1 MNEIS
6 NTDKFFE
13 CFYGHYGKN
22 VSNTEA
28 SDFEGDCNLNRI
40 DNPVGRDEA
49 ALLFNDIAD
58 HKKPYVNLWGIRGLG
73 KTSLVSMCVHDNRSR
88 FGGVIYIPIE
98 HSIEKD
104 FVDLLKSHPFFDDL
118 EEERKKLQDN
128 VSNDFLT
135 LAHALH
141 NHKHIKGKINL
152 LIFDI
157 NDSPENGDLGKQ
169 AFIRKIKRDSILPVG
184 WEVLFISHSE
194 CDGCTNF
201 PLNDSDQVFAQNLFD
216 SLCKEKGI
224 TINESKRN
232 YYIKELFYNPLLI
245 SVFVGQIEEMSNN
258 SQLTRVLKKIQDK
271 SPDQRGHSEANVK
284 QVLGSLVKYRKLTH
298 NQQLFVFVFM
308 IWPTK
313 YIPFDVICSF
323 LNGYIVYYKSG
334 KIPIC
339 HQNDLFKNGNAKKV
353 NEIAKTQFYNALKSL
368 VDYNLIV
375 KDRDSESYQM
385 HGLIADVLRG
395 QYYKRIHKWWYKVRR
410 LNFLP
415 FRPTDHTIYINN
427 VEKIR
432 SRWYNKYKRI
442 YIECVANSILWIK
455 YNEPLCGKMSSIND
469 ILNDQDIALYS
480 IEQKYK
486 NKIETEENVEEKI
499 NLLTKFGEF
508 YEKERL
514 DNGIP
519 GFNDT
524 SLALIQYK
532 KAIELSNKINYYSY
546 LVRLYL
552 HVSKVCDDKIDEIYK
567 EAFDALCMLP
577 SDFDSF
583 KYTFSHIFPNKDSIN
598 HKTTNLVTFIIRYH
612 GFVRYAIVRIFEDSI
627 EKEVNTESKIQELF
641 MFGLLYKTKSL
652 SKGISGYDEPTKSV
666 SLFDNAIDI
675 YEHNQNAFTHY
686 TWIVS
691 SFIERAALSMSFNDL
706 LSAVSLYLKHKPE
719 CQLNDIYAEVM
730 NLLCADVDWFEKDD
744 IKRCEGYYNFGC
756 TLSDYYKSNKS
767 IDVILKISR
776 LMFNEANS
784 ILVSLPVESE
794 NPFKGFVKTS
804 YCIYYPEL
812 DLKLIKV
819 NGGEFLMGAQKN
831 DPSSPNY
838 DEDAFHDESP
848 VHSVTLND
856 FYIGETQV
864 TQRLWKM
871 IMGNN
876 PSRYKGDDNPV
887 ENVYWFMAVDFCNKL
902 SQRLHLTP
910 VYMIT
915 EVLKDG
921 KTQKE
926 VEINKD
932 ANGFKLPTE
941 AEWEYAARGGCKS
954 KGYKYNGSNTQS
966 DVAWDEYYDDQNHS
980 ITRRTPMPVRTK
992 LPNELGLY
1000 DMSSGNVDEWCQ
1012 DWYDEDYYQK
1022 CLANPKLCDN
1032 PHGPDSGSTHVYRGG
1047 AIVER
1052 CRYRLLK
1059 RVLSDQNFQLN
1070 SRFFEFFTGDQGFRL
1085 VLGLPKEQS

>member
-1 MNEIS
+1 MNEKS

-28 SDFEGDCNLNRI
+28 SDFEGDCNLHRI

-201 PLNDSDQVFAQNLFD
+201 PLNDSDQVFAQKLFD
-216 SLCKEKGI
+216 TLCEDKGI

-245 SVFVGQIEEMSNN
+245 SVFVGNIEEISNN

-271 SPDQRGHSEANVK
+271 FPFQRGHNEANVK
-284 QVLGSLVKYRKLTH
+284 QVLDSMVKYRKLTH

-323 LNGYIVYYKSG
+323 LNGYIVYCKSG

-353 NEIAKTQFYNALKSL
+353 NEIAKTQFANDLQSL
-368 VDYNLIV
+368 INYNLIV

-410 LNFLP
+410 LFCS
-415 FRPTDHTIYINN
+415 TDHTIYINN
-427 VEKIR
+427 AEKIR
-432 SRWYNKYKRI
+432 SRWYNNDKSI
-442 YIECVANSILWIK
+442 YIECVANSIIWIK
-455 YNEPLCGKMSSIND
+455 YNDPVCGKMSSIND

-480 IEQKYK
+480 IEQDFK
-486 NKIETEENVEEKI
+486 NKIEKEENVEEKI
-499 NLLTKFGEF
+499 KLLTKFGEF

-514 DNGIP
+514 DNGIS

-524 SLALIQYK
+524 SKALEQYK
-532 KAIELSNKINYYSY
+532 KAFKLLKNNSDNIQDYSQI
-546 LVRLYL
+546 VRLYL
-552 HVSKVCDDKIDEIYK
+552 RCSKVSEENVDDYFKGG
-567 EAFDALCMLP
+567 FDALCKLP

-583 KYTFSHIFPNKDSIN
+583 KSIFAHLFPINYSSHNSSN
-598 HKTTNLVTFIIRYH
+598 HVTTDLVTFIIRYH
-612 GFVRYAIVRIFEDSI
+612 GFVRYAIVQMFNNSI
-627 EKEVNTESKIQELF
+627 EKEVNLKNKCELLYS
-641 MFGLLYKTKSL
+641 FGLFYKTRCL
-652 SKGISGYDEPTKSV
+652 PRGISGYDEPIQ
-666 SLFDNAIDI
+666 SLKQFGRAIEI
-675 YEHNQNAFTHY
+675 YEHHPNIFNEYA
-686 TWIVS
+686 WVVKL
-691 SFIERAALSMSFNDL
+691 FIEYATLSMSFKYL
-706 LSAVSLYLKHKPE
+706 VSAVNLYLNHKSE
-719 CQLNDIYAEVM
+719 LQFYYYAEVM
-730 NLLCADVDWFEKDD
+730 NFLCSNFDWFEHDD
-744 IKRCEGYYNFGC
+744 NKRIIGYFSLRNSIANVC
-756 TLSDYYKSNKS
+756 KSEES
-767 IDVILKISR
+767 HDLVLKISR
-776 LMFNEANS
+776 LLLDEANS
-784 ILVSLPVESE
+784 MWKKIHSES
-794 NPFKGFVKTS
+794 NDLHNDLIQTS
-804 YCIYYPEL
+804 SRIYSPEL
-812 DLKLIKV
+812 DFTLIKV
-819 NGGEFLMGAQKN
+819 NGGEFWMGAQK
-831 DPSSPNY
+831 DDQSLPNY
-838 DEDAFHDESP
+838 DEVAFQDESP
-848 VHSVTLND
+848 VHEVTLND
-856 FYIGETQV
+856 YYIGETQV
-864 TQRLWKM
+864 TQRLWEA
-871 IMGNN
+871 IMGEKNN
-876 PSRYKGDDNPV
+876 PSRFHGDDNPV
-887 ENVYWFMAVDFCNKL
+887 ENVDWFMAVDFCNKL

-915 EVLKDG
+915 EVIKNG
-921 KTQKE
+921 KPQKE
-926 VEINKD
+926 VKINKD

-941 AEWEYAARGGCKS
+941 AEWEYAARGGKSGGTKYSGSDNIDDVAVYHKNSYDLGSNNSAGTHKVKS
-954 KGYKYNGSNTQS
+954 KK
-966 DVAWDEYYDDQNHS
+966 
-980 ITRRTPMPVRTK
+980 
-992 LPNELGLY
+992 PNSLGIY
-1000 DMSSGNVDEWCQ
+1000 DMSGNVWEWCQ
-1012 DWYDEDYYQK
+1012 DWYGDY
-1022 CLANPKLCDN
+1022 P
-1032 PHGPDSGSTHVYRGG
+1032 SGSVNNPTGPFSGYFRVLRGG
-1047 AIVER
+1047 SWFFIELF
-1052 CRYRLLK
+1052 CRVSNRHCNIPDDRYDDR
-1059 RVLSDQNFQLN
+1059 
-1070 SRFFEFFTGDQGFRL
+1070 GFRL
-1085 VLGLPKEQS
+1085 SLSSQHK

>member
-1 MNEIS
+1 MNEKS

-88 FGGVIYIPIE
+88 FGGVIYFPIE

-194 CDGCTNF
+194 CYGCTNF

-216 SLCKEKGI
+216 SFCKEKGI

-245 SVFVGQIEEMSNN
+245 SVFVGNIEKISNN

-271 SPDQRGHSEANVK
+271 SPVQRGHNEANVK
-284 QVLGSLVKYRKLTH
+284 QVLDSMVKYRKLTH

-308 IWPTK
+308 IWPTS

-323 LNGYIVYYKSG
+323 LNGYKVYCKSG

-353 NEIAKTQFYNALKSL
+353 NEIAKTQFANALQSL
-368 VDYNLIV
+368 INYNLIV
-375 KDRDSESYQM
+375 KNRDSESYQM

-395 QYYKRIHKWWYKVRR
+395 QYYKIIHKWWYKVRR
-410 LNFLP
+410 L

-427 VEKIR
+427 AEKIR
-432 SRWYNKYKRI
+432 SRWYNNDKRL
-442 YIECVANSILWIK
+442 YIECVANSIIWLK
-455 YNEPLCGKMSSIND
+455 YNDPVCGKMSSINN

-480 IEQKYK
+480 IEQDFK
-486 NKIETEENVEEKI
+486 NKIEKEENVDEKI
-499 NLLTKFGEF
+499 KLLTSFGEF

-514 DNGIP
+514 DNGIV
-519 GFNDT
+519 GYNNTD
-524 SLALIQYK
+524 SALKQYEKAIDLFKKNSNNINNYSNIVRLCLLTKVLKEKCIELYK
-532 KAIELSNKINYYSY
+532 KAF
-546 LVRLYL
+546 
-552 HVSKVCDDKIDEIYK
+552 
-567 EAFDALCMLP
+567 AALCMLP
-577 SDFDSF
+577 SDYDSF
-583 KYTFSHIFPNKDSIN
+583 KSTFSHLFPKNDSSHGSIN
-598 HKTTNLVTFIIRYH
+598 HKTTDLVTFIIRYH
-612 GFVRYAIVRIFEDSI
+612 GFVRYAIVRTFEDSI
-627 EKEVNTESKIQELF
+627 EKEVNLESKIQLLF
-641 MFGLLYKTKSL
+641 MFGLFFKTSRL
-652 SKGISGYDEPTKSV
+652 SKGISGYHNV
-666 SLFDNAIDI
+666 HWSLTEFDKAIDI
-675 YEHNQNAFTHY
+675 YEHNPNAFTNY
-686 TWIVS
+686 TWIVT
-691 SFIERAALSMSFNDL
+691 SFIERSALSMTFNDL
-706 LSAVSLYLKHKPE
+706 LSAVTLYLKHKPE
-719 CQLNDIYAEVM
+719 CQLNDIYAKVM
-730 NLLCADVDWFEKDD
+730 NLLCADFDWFEKDN

-756 TLSDYYKSNKS
+756 TLSDFYKSNHS
-767 IDVILKISR
+767 NDLILKLSR

-784 ILVSLPVESE
+784 IMESLPTETQDLL
-794 NPFKGFVKTS
+794 KGFVITS
-804 YCIYYPEL
+804 YGIYIPKF
-812 DLKLIKV
+812 DFKLIKV
-819 NGGEFLMGAQKN
+819 NGGEFWMGAQN
-831 DPSSPNY
+831 NNPSLPNY
-838 DEDAFHDESP
+838 DEDAFYDESP

-887 ENVYWFMAVDFCNKL
+887 ENVDWFMAVDFCNQL
-902 SQRLHLTP
+902 SKWLHLIP
-910 VYMIT
+910 VYDIY
-915 EVLKDG
+915 EVIKDG
-921 KTQKE
+921 KPQKE

-941 AEWEYAARGGCKS
+941 AEWEYAARGGKSGGTKYSGSDNIDEVAVYDKNSFDLGSNNSAYGTHQVKS
-954 KGYKYNGSNTQS
+954 KK
-966 DVAWDEYYDDQNHS
+966 
-980 ITRRTPMPVRTK
+980 
-992 LPNELGLY
+992 PNSLGIY
-1000 DMSSGNVDEWCQ
+1000 DMSGNVWEWCQ
-1012 DWYDEDYYQK
+1012 DWSGDY
-1022 CLANPKLCDN
+1022 P
-1032 PHGPDSGSTHVYRGG
+1032 SGSVINPTGPNSGSSRVLRGG
-1047 AIVER
+1047 SWFYEAQY
-1052 CRYRLLK
+1052 CRVSARNGGIPYGR
-1059 RVLSDQNFQLN
+1059 S
-1070 SRFFEFFTGDQGFRL
+1070 SIGFRL
-1085 VLGLPKEQS
+1085 SLSSQQKKEK